1 MLDLDEV
8 RTAPQARAE
17 EAAALLP
24 PQPKSLRDTGLDQ
37 AFLVELVAKTIYA
50 AGKIHLP
57 LLAGKLKLSV
67 NVLREVLDFM
77 LGEQLAELTW
87 RGDTELDVQYQLTG
101 SGKLRAADYLARSR
115 YLGPAPV
122 TLAAYRDVLR
132 RQGARQAR
140 QGPLPAA
147 ELQAAFADDVIDPDV
162 RDTIGAALHAGRSLL
177 LYGPSGSGKTTL
189 ARKLGRLQHGLIAVP
204 HALLIDE
211 RIVQV
216 HDPAVH
222 LAPSPVHARQFE
234 ERRSVDAR
242 WTLCQRP
249 AVCTGA
255 ELDGDMLE
263 LRHDEAAGV
272 FHAPPQLL
280 ANGGL
285 LIVDDLGRQ
294 RAPAAQLLNRI
305 TAALESGVDQLRVQG
320 NHKVALPFDAL
331 VLFATNL
338 PPHELLDDAQ
348 LRRVGYK
355 VNIGPLS
362 EANFR
367 LLFRHQCRAARVV
380 LDELALDHLVHRLHG
395 QAQRPLLASCPREI
409 VSRIVDFASY
419 ADVAPRLS
427 VAAIDQA
434 WRTMFAGAE

>member
-8 RTAPQARAE
+8 RTAPMARAE
-17 EAAALLP
+17 EPAALLP
-24 PQPKSLRDTGLDQ
+24 PQPKSLRETGLDQ
-37 AFLVELVAKTIYA
+37 GFLVELVAKAIYV

-101 SGKLRAADYLARSR
+101 SGKLRAAEFLARNR

-122 TLAAYRDVLR
+122 TLAAYREVLR
-132 RQGARQAR
+132 RQGARHPQ
-140 QGPLPAA
+140 QGWAA
-147 ELQAAFADDVIDPDV
+147 PELQAAFADDVIDAAV
-162 RDTIGAALHAGRSLL
+162 RDTIGAALHAGRSVL
-177 LYGPSGSGKTTL
+177 LYGPSGGGKTTL

-211 RIVQV
+211 RIVQLY
-216 HDPAVH
+216 DPAVH
-222 LAPSPVHARQFE
+222 LAPSPVHARQGE
-234 ERRSVDAR
+234 ERRCVDAR

-249 AVCTGA
+249 TVCTGA

-263 LRHDEAAGV
+263 LRHDAAAGV

-294 RAPAAQLLNRI
+294 NAPAAQLLNRI
-305 TAALESGVDQLRVQG
+305 AAALETGIDQLRVQG
-320 NHKVALPFDAL
+320 NHKVGLPFDAQL
-331 VLFATNL
+331 LFATNQ
-338 PPHELLDDAQ
+338 PPRELLDEAQ
-348 LRRVGYK
+348 LRRIGYK
-355 VNIGPLS
+355 VHIGPLS
-362 EANFR
+362 EASFR

-395 QAQRPLLASCPREI
+395 QGERPLLASCPREI
-409 VSRIVDFASY
+409 VARIVDFAHY

-427 VAAIDQA
+427 VAAVDQA
-434 WRTMFAGAE
+434 WRTMSAGAE